1 MQIESRLKFIL
12 CLSDIRFLVVRSC
25 FCYCCFIYNA
35 FSGTIAVKWARVF
48 FADSYI
54 VCYLEL
60 ILSFCAVIVSGGC
73 YWRLSV

>member
-1 MQIESRLKFIL
+1 MQIESPLKFVF

-35 FSGTIAVKWARVF
+35 FSEALAIKWARVF
-48 FADSYI
+48 LADTYI

-60 ILSFCAVIVSGGC
+60 ILSFCAVVVSGGC
-73 YWRLSV
+73 QCRLSV